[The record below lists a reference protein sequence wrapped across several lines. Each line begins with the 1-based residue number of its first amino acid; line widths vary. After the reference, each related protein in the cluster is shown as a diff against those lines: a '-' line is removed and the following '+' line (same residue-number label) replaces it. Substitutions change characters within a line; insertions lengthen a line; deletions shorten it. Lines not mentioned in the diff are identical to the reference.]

1 MPRRLSTLLSIAAL
15 TGAVALSGCGED
27 TPSQPASSTLAAV
40 TVTGDDPAKEP
51 EVAVEAPLEVT
62 RTESQVVTEGT
73 GDEVAADDLVSIQA
87 VLLNGSDGKVLT
99 STWENAPVGL
109 DLGAQDLFASFKSEI
124 PGTKVGSRMVIVST
138 PADAYGDTGNQQ
150 LGITKDDP
158 IVFVV
163 DLVGTSTVLDEA
175 TGTEVAPKKGLPTVT
190 MNEGKPATITVPK
203 DAKAP
208 KDTVV
213 QPLITGEGA
222 KVEKGQ
228 TVRVAYTGA
237 LLRNGEV
244 FDSSANRP
252 EQPYFEFPIG
262 GGQVIKG
269 WDEGILGQTVGSRLL
284 LVIPPK
290 DGYGDA
296 GSGDTIKGD
305 DTLVFAV
312 DILAAY

>member
-1 MPRRLSTLLSIAAL
+1 MPRRLTTLLSIAAL
-15 TGAVALSGCGED
+15 SGAVVLAGCGED
-27 TPSQPASSTLAAV
+27 TAGQPASATLEAI

-51 EVAVEAPLEVT
+51 EVSIEAPVEVT
-62 RTESQVVTEGT
+62 RTESEVVTDGS
-73 GDEVAADDLVSIQA
+73 GDEVSADDLVSIQA
-87 VLLNGSDGKVLT
+87 VLLNATDGKVLT
-99 STWENAPVGL
+99 STWENGPVGL
-109 DLGAQDLFASFKSEI
+109 DLGAEELFASFKSEI
-124 PGTKVGSRMVIVST
+124 PGTKVGSRMVIAST

-158 IVFVV
+158 VIFVV

-190 MNEGKPATITVPK
+190 MNDGKPATITIPE

-208 KDTVV
+208 KDTVI
-213 QPLITGEGA
+213 QPLIEGEGA
-222 KVEKGQ
+222 KVEEGQ

-252 EQPYFEFPIG
+252 EQPYFEFAVG

-269 WDEGILGQTVGSRLL
+269 WDEGILGQTVGSRVL

-305 DTLVFAV
+305 DTLVFVV